1 MIRDFDKRD
10 IKATLAFV
18 CTLHNDLVTK
28 DSQCF
33 FTAVAGL
40 REVKILL
47 SYFISCFFS
56 AIQDSSISDILIYI
70 EIATVHHV

>member
-1 MIRDFDKRD
+1 MTRDFDKRD

-40 REVKILL
+40 RDVKIP
-47 SYFISCFFS
+47 SEMEVAPRYNC
-56 AIQDSSISDILIYI
+56 
-70 EIATVHHV
+70 